1 MVSALIPQF
10 SSGPRVRNI
19 NQFLSKELSFLVK
32 CPYRGQM
39 SAERVN
45 ST

>member
-19 NQFLSKELSFLVK
+19 NFPFQRAAFSSKMSIQASDE
-32 CPYRGQM
+32 YRK
-39 SAERVN
+39 S
-45 ST
+45 